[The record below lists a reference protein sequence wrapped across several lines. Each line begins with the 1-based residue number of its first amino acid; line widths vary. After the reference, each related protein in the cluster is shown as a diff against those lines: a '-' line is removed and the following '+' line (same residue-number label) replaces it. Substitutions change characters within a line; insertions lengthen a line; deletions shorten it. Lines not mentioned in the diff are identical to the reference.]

1 MSKLY
6 RVCDYA
12 FNGRHAARGFNIS
25 LVRDHGWLWTY
36 VGIWEPD
43 PAAYKAYKS
52 VATGSIEP
60 WADCELEE
68 VE

>member
-1 MSKLY
+1 MSTLY

-12 FNGRHAARGFNIS
+12 FSRRNAARGFNMS

-36 VGIWEPD
+36 VDIWEPD
-43 PAAYKAYKS
+43 PDYNAYRS

-60 WADCELEE
+60 WADYELEE